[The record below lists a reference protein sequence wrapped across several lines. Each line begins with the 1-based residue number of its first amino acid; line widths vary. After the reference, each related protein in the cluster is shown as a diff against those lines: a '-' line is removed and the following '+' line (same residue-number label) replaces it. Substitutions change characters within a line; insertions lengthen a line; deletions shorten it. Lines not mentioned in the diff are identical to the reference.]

1 MIEINNI
8 IKRYSKGNDI
18 FTALDNISLNIKK
31 GDYCAVIGPSGAGKS
46 TLLFIIGGLIHPDS
60 GTLLYNG
67 NDIYKQSRKDL
78 DLFRRRHLGFMFQ
91 QFHLMPYLTV
101 LENIK
106 LACYEKKQIDNI
118 GYFLKEFSMNDIQN
132 KYPSELSTGEKQRTA
147 FIRAIISKPVLL
159 LADEP
164 TGNLDPGNSEII
176 LSHLKDYHKNNG
188 TIILVTHNPE
198 FSYYSNMIIK
208 LDKGR
213 IMSEFS

>member
-1 MIEINNI
+1 MIGINNI
-8 IKRYSKGNDI
+8 IKRYSKGNNI
-18 FTALDNISLNIKK
+18 FTALDSISLNIKK
-31 GDYCAVIGPSGAGKS
+31 GDFCIVLGPSGAGKS

-132 KYPSELSTGEKQRTA
+132 KYPSELSMGEKQRTA
-147 FIRAIISKPVLL
+147 FIRSIISNPVLL

-164 TGNLDPGNSEII
+164 TGNLDQGNSEII
-176 LSHLKDYHKNNG
+176 LSHLKDYHKNKG
-188 TIILVTHNPE
+188 TVILVTHNPE
-198 FSYYSNMIIK
+198 FSYYANMIIK
-208 LDKGR
+208 LEKGR
-213 IMSEFS
+213 ITSEFS